1 MYVLT
6 HNIPSAPNSAYQLSG
21 IRFVGVKVCLIP
33 IHGHEITL
41 IRKPMD
47 EDTVRVD
54 RLSVVEGCDV
64 QRKAIPS
71 ADTFPWSR
79 GFRTRIPYVH
89 GRTNA
94 WRIVNEMRC
103 TPCHEAGGGI
113 ELLDEDVRKP
123 LDFATRVSE
132 LLSNHKI
139 VVVTCS
145 SSPKMFLD
153 LEFLHQHFALSPDEI
168 VAVSSTNLFCLCFC
182 LRARQLT

>member
-1 MYVLT
+1 
-6 HNIPSAPNSAYQLSG
+6 
-21 IRFVGVKVCLIP
+21 
-33 IHGHEITL
+33 
-41 IRKPMD
+41 MD
-47 EDTVRVD
+47 DDAIRVD

-64 QRKAIPS
+64 QPEAISS
-71 ADTFPWSR
+71 ADMFPWSR

-94 WRIVNEMRC
+94 WKIVNEMRC
-103 TPCHEAGGGI
+103 TPCLEAGEGI

-123 LDFATRVSE
+123 FDFATRVSE
-132 LLSNHKI
+132 LLSNQRI

-168 VAVSSTNLFCLCFC
+168 VAVSGMIFFFFGT
-182 LRARQLT
+182 RQLN